1 MEETNR
7 PKEAA
12 EAALLPTG
20 QYLTAVLLAVAPTA
34 LGSALKAMD
43 PKKPNPTSDDWKTA
57 LQAGGDSGDVNAAL
71 LSILTSD
78 ILKPLIT
85 ALRTPVPLLNNDV
98 GHTPV
103 LFSNGTPVVL
113 DHVSIVRGI
122 VLANGKSAKKILA
135 TPWDSGPPH
144 PKGQDLLKLINLLS
158 SFSETA

>member
-85 ALRTPVPLLNNDV
+85 ALRTPVPVLNNDL
-98 GHTPV
+98 TPV
-103 LFSNGTPVVL
+103 LFSDGTPVVL
-113 DHVSIVRGI
+113 DHVSFVRGI
-122 VLANGKSAKKILA
+122 ALANGQSAQKILA